1 MNDNSMGQKRGNPT
15 ESSPS
20 WMPTYFPTSTDGS
33 SSMGYP
39 TQTDNSMNPSSGPRN
54 YSDWSSMSTYTT
66 VYVIN
71 FISN

>member
-1 MNDNSMGQKRGNPT
+1 
-15 ESSPS
+15 
-20 WMPTYFPTSTDGS
+20 MPTYIPTSTDGS